1 MPAAGASSPSN
12 FADTRGTLLNLL
24 GRDQDLAHVLVGL
37 AEMPLQM
44 QYPIVHPGDV
54 VHEMADLVMDLVRR
68 LAHARIPPDLLDDM
82 NGQHEQRGRNDD
94 DVGAKCLLHDI
105 LEPVMQL
112 HVDGFGG
119 HEHQR
124 QVLRLARDQVFFR
137 NVADMPGKVR
147 AQPSRGL
154 LALLIARCVAK
165 RAHRLERKLGVDHQR
180 TSVREEHRAVGT
192 ALV

>member
-1 MPAAGASSPSN
+1 MFVGARWNPAAPLFPRLQAPRQRGRDHVGGGSRRFLAVELD

-82 NGQHEQRGRNDD
+82 
-94 DVGAKCLLHDI
+94 
-105 LEPVMQL
+105 
-112 HVDGFGG
+112 
-119 HEHQR
+119 
-124 QVLRLARDQVFFR
+124 
-137 NVADMPGKVR
+137 
-147 AQPSRGL
+147 
-154 LALLIARCVAK
+154 
-165 RAHRLERKLGVDHQR
+165 
-180 TSVREEHRAVGT
+180 
-192 ALV
+192 